1 MGTVPRIGV
10 RPRGR
15 YVNID
20 ADDIE
25 IGYIT
30 LTPSGQIDVVWAY
43 EYGNRWLVEVAC
55 ECYRAVLAASAVSST
70 PSR

>member
-1 MGTVPRIGV
+1 MSTVPRVGI

-25 IGYIT
+25 IGYT
-30 LTPSGQIDVVWAY
+30 VTTDGRIDHVWAY
-43 EYGNRWLVEVAC
+43 EYGNRWLVDVAS
-55 ECYRAVLAASAVSST
+55 ECHRAVLASTTIGTSSA
-70 PSR
+70 R